1 MQLRRPHLNSSSGG
15 SDVERVGVWAVSHVQ
30 WQALVGEGPMQRE
43 GGCYPRQ
50 TNTIP
55 SSLAVWRED
64 VLRCQE
70 QVSELE
76 QGRGMMASSQVDR
89 VPCWTLKPGLCTENG
104 GRPALGPLT
113 PPFPPGRIQRSQQQ
127 LQVLHGYCAF

>member
-1 MQLRRPHLNSSSGG
+1 MQ
-15 SDVERVGVWAVSHVQ
+15 
-30 WQALVGEGPMQRE
+30 GEA
-43 GGCYPRQ
+43 GCYPRQ
-50 TNTIP
+50 ANTIP
-55 SSLAVWRED
+55 SSLAVWTED

-89 VPCWTLKPGLCTENG
+89 VPCWTLKPGLCMENG
-104 GRPALGPLT
+104 GRPLP
-113 PPFPPGRIQRSQQQ
+113 PPFPPGRSKHAQQQ

>member
-1 MQLRRPHLNSSSGG
+1 MRR
-15 SDVERVGVWAVSHVQ
+15 A
-30 WQALVGEGPMQRE
+30 

-50 TNTIP
+50 TTTVP

-76 QGRGMMASSQVDR
+76 QGWGIMASSQVDR
-89 VPCWTLKPGLCTENG
+89 VPCWTLKPGLCMENG
-104 GRPALGPLT
+104 DRPALGSRPPPL
-113 PPFPPGRIQRSQQQ
+113 PPGRQQQCQQQ
-127 LQVLHGYCAF
+127 LQALRGYCAF